1 MVDDAADPDVEPDDT
16 ELLDAYSAAVVRVAE
31 TVLPSVASLL
41 VRTARGSG
49 AGSASVLTPD
59 GYLLTSAHVVEG
71 VETVQAT
78 FTDGTEAT
86 SDVVGRDSLSD
97 LAVLLTRGGAPNP
110 VTLGDASRLRVGQ
123 LVVALGSP
131 LGLAGTVT
139 AGVVSALGRS
149 LPTRSGRVVDEVIQT
164 DAALNPGNS
173 GGVLADSTGRMVG
186 VSTAVAGVGLGLAV
200 PINGT
205 TRAIIDTLMT
215 HGRVRRASL
224 GIVGA
229 QAPLPP
235 DLARSL
241 GRRTGL
247 QVVDVIPGS
256 DPAPHGGGRDRP
268 PAGDHRLAQRRTRR
282 RHRPAPRADRRL
294 TKACHPGGPRKPSAT
309 RRSRGGTK
317 PKRMVRK
324 AGAARASRA
333 VRNFSVSCVS
343 TPRPGRCRGR
353 LASRIPIHLRRRW
366 VTQRRACPWPQA
378 RWRPHVRP

>member
-1 MVDDAADPDVEPDDT
+1 MVDDAAAPDVEPDDT
-16 ELLDAYSAAVVRVAE
+16 GLLDAYSAAVVRVAE

-49 AGSASVLTPD
+49 AGSASVLTSD

-71 VETVQAT
+71 AETVRAT
-78 FTDGTEAT
+78 FTNGTEAT
-86 SDVVGRDSLSD
+86 ADVVGRDSLSD

-110 VTLGDASRLRVGQ
+110 VPLGDASRLRVGQ

-200 PINGT
+200 PINDT

-235 DLARSL
+235 ALARSL

-247 QVVDVIPGS
+247 QVVDVV
-256 DPAPHGGGRDRP
+256 
-268 PAGDHRLAQRRTRR
+268 
-282 RHRPAPRADRRL
+282 
-294 TKACHPGGPRKPSAT
+294 PGGPAAE
-309 RRSRGGTK
+309 
-317 PKRMVRK
+317 
-324 AGAARASRA
+324 AG
-333 VRNFSVSCVS
+333 
-343 TPRPGRCRGR
+343 
-353 LASRIPIHLRRRW
+353 LRRGDVVVAIAGERIA
-366 VTQRRACPWPQA
+366 TTTAIQRLMVEGAIGRPLEITV
-378 RWRPHVRP
+378 WRNGALVDVIALPRELTGA